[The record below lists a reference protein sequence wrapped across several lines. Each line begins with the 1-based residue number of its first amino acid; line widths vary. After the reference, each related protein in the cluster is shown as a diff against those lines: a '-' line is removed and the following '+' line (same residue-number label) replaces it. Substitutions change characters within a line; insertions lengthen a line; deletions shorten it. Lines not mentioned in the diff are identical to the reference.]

1 MRTHECILLVTNQ
14 SSKLGYNMNE
24 VLRLDGRLLATGGK
38 RFASPSMSVE
48 TQVLTFHVVWFDR

>member
-38 RFASPSMSVE
+38 RFASRHECRDSSVNIPCYM
-48 TQVLTFHVVWFDR
+48 VG

>member
-14 SSKLGYNMNE
+14 SSKLDYNMNE

-38 RFASPSMSVE
+38 RFASHSMSVA
-48 TQVLTFHVVWFDR
+48 D